1 MHTRFPP
8 IAAAMLGAAILTS
21 CEPAPTEPVPAALAI
36 VAANAPP
43 VALEW
48 HQAARNLVAAN
59 NMNPLVAGR
68 VYAAVGMAQHGAIA
82 AVGGTSAASSNPMGY
97 GAGGRS
103 LYEARRGAVA
113 GASLRVL
120 SFLVPSAATSLEQM
134 LEAQNSGH
142 PQFAFG
148 VVIGR
153 TAGDAMVQRLM
164 NDRFTAPF
172 TGTPLTGPGYWTTA
186 APPGGGASLGGA
198 LPYFLASA
206 TQFRPAPPPPY
217 LSPAFN
223 ADLDEVL
230 MITTVTATPAQ
241 MANAVHWAYGA
252 NTYTPLGF
260 WNELAGTYAAEAGLD
275 EAAAAQVMALVG
287 AAMWDAFIACFEAKY
302 FYWTLRPH
310 QANPAIQLAYG
321 VPNYPAYPSGHQSI
335 SSAAARVLTHF
346 FPSHAGDLDALR
358 AEASESR
365 IIGGIHYRFDMDAAR
380 ILGEGVAD
388 WVLAQGT

>member
-1 MHTRFPP
+1 MFVHSLRITTVV
-8 IAAAMLGAAILTS
+8 LGAAVLSS
-21 CEPAPTEPVPAALAI
+21 CEPAPTGPAAAD
-36 VAANAPP
+36 AAGSVLPAPP
-43 VALEW
+43 IALAW
-48 HQAARNLVAAN
+48 HEAARNLVAAN
-59 NMNPLVAGR
+59 NLNALAAGR
-68 VYAAVGMAQHGAIA
+68 VYAAVGMAQRSAIA
-82 AVGGTSAASSNPMGY
+82 AVGGTVAGSSSTQGY

-103 LYEARRGAVA
+103 LYEARRGATA
-113 GASLRVL
+113 GASVRVL
-120 SFLVPSAATSLEQM
+120 SFLVPSAAASLEQM
-134 LEAQNSGH
+134 LDAQGSTH
-142 PQFAFG
+142 PEFQRG
-148 VVIGR
+148 VAIGR

-164 NDRFTAPF
+164 SDGFTAPF

-186 APPGGGASLGGA
+186 SPPGAGASLGGA

-206 TQFRPAPPPPY
+206 TQFRAADPPAY

-223 ADLDEVL
+223 ADLAEVVTV
-230 MITTVTATPAQ
+230 TTVTATPAQ
-241 MANAVHWAYGA
+241 KANAVHWNFGA

-275 EAAAAQVMALVG
+275 EAETAEVLALVS
-287 AAMWDAFIACFEAKY
+287 AAMWDALIACFEAKY
-302 FYWTLRPH
+302 FFWTLRPH
-310 QANPAIQLAYG
+310 QADPAVSPAYG

-346 FPSHAGDLDALR
+346 FPAHAADLDALR

-388 WVLAQGT
+388 WVLSQAQ